1 MKFRVSSHRFVRV
14 LMLLAAVAVLD
25 DFLGWRS
32 TQDYFV
38 SLPLSRTPI
47 TASVLSAKAGEDR
60 TDPFRAFSLPTTT
73 DPGPGINVDANN
85 TEKSLDIPLI
95 DTALDIPL
103 NDTALDIPLN
113 DTAPD
118 IPLTDTAPDIP
129 LTDTAEAPFDWRTH
143 VTARL
148 SVVDSRIAL
157 AQVGTAKV
165 RHDVVSQRK
174 IELVELKLQIATRN
188 RERFVKGESQRER
201 ASLKNQ
207 LQLAQE
213 RHRQLEERLT
223 WSESLANG
231 GLISQTALEIDVSAV
246 NGSKSELRVAED
258 RLTVFETID
267 LERYQTKLD
276 ADVVSARAEFEFLQ
290 LDATSG
296 SKELESNY
304 VTAKL
309 DLESAQTYVAE
320 LNHAWPDDSGPVDI
334 SPRVFSGLTKDV
346 ELARSAMLRAE
357 QELVATKKQVDA
369 AALNSRQLQKVQ
381 ELQLEAFLKARHS
394 ETLHE
399 LSSKIRVISEGLAA
413 DEQQLSWAHR
423 VVRKG
428 YITATELRSAEL
440 AVNKRKAELANLLQQ
455 KNILSEHTLKRDKFE
470 LTAKLRHASN
480 ELVRQKRLAGARI
493 AEVKII
499 ANAKRQ
505 AWEILRQNLEKADSR
520 QPVGPAELEG
530 G

>member
-1 MKFRVSSHRFVRV
+1 MKLRVSSHRLVRV
-14 LMLLAAVAVLD
+14 LLLLAAVAVLD

-38 SLPLSRTPI
+38 PLPLSHTPI
-47 TASVLSAKAGEDR
+47 TVPVLSSKAGAEDR
-60 TDPFRAFSLPTTT
+60 TGQFQSLSVNTAVEPERN
-73 DPGPGINVDANN
+73 INVEAGSID
-85 TEKSLDIPLI
+85 KPLDLPV
-95 DTALDIPL
+95 
-103 NDTALDIPLN
+103 
-113 DTAPD
+113 
-118 IPLTDTAPDIP
+118 
-129 LTDTAEAPFDWRTH
+129 TDTAEVSFDWQANIT
-143 VTARL
+143 TRL
-148 SVVDSRIAL
+148 SVVNSRIAV
-157 AQVGTAKV
+157 AKVETAKV
-165 RHDVVSQRK
+165 RHDVESERK
-174 IELVELKLQIATRN
+174 IELAELKLQISTRN
-188 RERFVKGESQRER
+188 QDRYAKGESQRER
-201 ASLKNQ
+201 ASLKDQ
-207 LQLAQE
+207 LQLARE

-246 NGSKSELRVAED
+246 KGSESELRVAED

-267 LERYQTKLD
+267 LERYQTKLE
-276 ADVVSARAEFEFLQ
+276 ADVLSARTELELLQ

-320 LNHAWPDDSGPVDI
+320 LNNAWPDDSGPVDI
-334 SPRVFSGLTKDV
+334 SPRAFSGLTKDV

-369 AALNSRQLQKVQ
+369 TALNSRQLQKVQ

-413 DEQQLSWAHR
+413 DEQQLSWARR

-440 AVNKRKAELANLLQQ
+440 AVNKRKAELTNCRQQ

-480 ELVRQKRLAGARI
+480 ELVRQERLAGARI
-493 AEVKII
+493 AEVKIT

-505 AWEILRQNLEKADSR
+505 AWEILRQSLEKADSR